1 MEQHRTFSAGQLSK
15 AFQTWLLSIVKCPKA
30 AMKIGSAIHLHLV
43 SSYQSIWKSKCAM
56 NKMSGLDFKSRLA
69 CSPRGVP
76 LHELSENDY
85 VIYANHETIAR
96 AKAKKKIKNKKTKS
110 GYLQVSP
117 SQQIKLVKLL
127 QVLIQRNAKGLSLQ
141 MTSSI
146 FLHRS
151 RQNWLGA
158 KY

>member
-1 MEQHRTFSAGQLSK
+1 
-15 AFQTWLLSIVKCPKA
+15 
-30 AMKIGSAIHLHLV
+30 
-43 SSYQSIWKSKCAM
+43 M
-56 NKMSGLDFKSRLA
+56 NKMSGLDSKSRLA

-96 AKAKKKIKNKKTKS
+96 ARSKEKIKIKRQNS
-110 GYLQVSP
+110 LGCLQASP

-127 QVLIQRNAKGLSLQ
+127 QVLVQRNAKGLSLQ

-146 FLHRS
+146 VLHRS
-151 RQNWLGA
+151 RQKRLGA
-158 KY
+158 QY